1 MSERLEMTFDNAA
14 GTASKI
20 SVENPRGDLTAMEVQ
35 TAMNTMVAAN
45 VFNTTGGDLVA
56 ARSARIVTT
65 TVNELF

>member
-1 MSERLEMTFDNAA
+1 MSERLEMTFDNEA

-20 SVENPRGDLTAMEVQ
+20 SVDNPREDLTVMEVQ
-35 TAMNTMVAAN
+35 TAMNAMVAAN

-56 ARSARIVTT
+56 AGGARIVTT